1 MAVQRATLTSSHLDH
16 ATEHLSVA
24 LAMGVPAPAKR
35 PESATIIE
43 LELVEHPFAKKGEA
57 SAVEFI
63 RPAQRTALLPAPA
76 VDGAVFYSKGE
87 ATAEQFITLPLTPV
101 GGAAT
106 PRTRLWLRVAPE
118 QRARVKHAATQLGQ
132 SAQAFMRDAVDAFL
146 AHPLLVG
153 PNKTRRDSSRWLHQ
167 GGIATPRV
175 KLAISIDA
183 ERGEAMRLEATRLGQ
198 TLQWCLSQ
206 ALTRHLQATGLT
218 LSAGA
223 AADRRIQLVHDI
235 GGGEAELPLVLPSAP
250 LSRTMFCGFAAG

>member
-1 MAVQRATLTSSHLDH
+1 MAVQRATLSSSHLDH

-24 LAMGVPAPAKR
+24 LAMGVPVPVKR
-35 PESATIIE
+35 PEPATIIE

-57 SAVEFI
+57 SAEEFI
-63 RPAQRTALLPAPA
+63 RPTRRAAAPPAPA
-76 VDGAVFYSKGE
+76 ADGAVFFGKGE
-87 ATAEQFITLPLTPV
+87 ATAEQFILLPLTPV
-101 GGAAT
+101 GAAV

-118 QRARVKHAATQLGQ
+118 HRARIKHAASQLGQ

-153 PNKTRRDSSRWLHQ
+153 PGKARRDSSGWLRQ
-167 GGIATPRV
+167 GGVVTPRV

-206 ALTRHLQATGLT
+206 AVTQHLQATGLT
-218 LSAGA
+218 LAAGTA
-223 AADRRIQLVHDI
+223 AERRIHLVHNI
-235 GGGEAELPLVLPSAP
+235 GGEEAELPLVLPTASA
-250 LSRTMFCGFAAG
+250 SRTTFCGLAAG